1 MTINMRL
8 LVAALFVTTFATC
21 ASADTTWTFSDVT
34 FSDGDTL
41 TGSFTTNSATDAI
54 DSFSL
59 VMTGPDAFTITQMVN
74 SYLPGEIGMAN
85 GTFSLYVDL
94 FPGSD
99 LTSAGGTIALTGGDD
114 CGIEPCG
121 LLNTGGNYDPEINGV
136 APEPWSLLLFGTGLV
151 AIMGIVRREL
161 PARRSEFGAKI

>member
-1 MTINMRL
+1 MKISIKIL
-8 LVAALFVTTFATC
+8 AAILFLAAVTTC

-34 FSDGDTL
+34 FSDGDAL
-41 TGSFTTNSATDAI
+41 TGSFTTNSATNAI
-54 DSFSL
+54 ESFSL
-59 VMTGPDAFTITQMVN
+59 LMTGPDAFTITQMVN

-85 GTFSLYVDL
+85 GGFTLYVDL

-99 LTSAGGTIALTGGDD
+99 LTSAGGTIALVGGDD

-136 APEPWSLLLFGTGLV
+136 VTPEPWTLLLFGSGLV
-151 AIMGIVRREL
+151 AIMGIVRRKL
-161 PARRSEFGAKI
+161 PGGNV

>member
-1 MTINMRL
+1 MTISMRL
-8 LVAALFVTTFATC
+8 FVAALVVTALATC

-34 FSDGDTL
+34 FSNGDTL
-41 TGSFTTNSATDAI
+41 SGSFTTNTATDAI

-59 VMTGPDAFTITQMVN
+59 LMTGPDAFTITQMVN

-85 GTFSLYVDL
+85 GAFTLYVDL

-121 LLNTGGNYDPEINGV
+121 LLNTGGDYNPEINGV
-136 APEPWSLLLFGTGLV
+136 VTPEPWSLLLFGTGLM
-151 AIMGIVRREL
+151 AIMGIVRRKL
-161 PARRSEFGAKI
+161 PSDQKRAS

>member
-1 MTINMRL
+1 MKMSIKIL
-8 LVAALFVTTFATC
+8 AAVLFLAGFTTS
-21 ASADTTWTFSDVT
+21 ASAGTTWTFSDVT

-41 TGSFTTNSATDAI
+41 TGSFTTNPATNAI

-59 VMTGPDAFTITQMVN
+59 LMTGPDAFTITQMVN

-85 GTFSLYVDL
+85 GAFTLYVDL

-99 LTSAGGTIALTGGDD
+99 LTSAGGTIPLTSGDD

-136 APEPWSLLLFGTGLV
+136 VTPEPWSLLLFGTGLV
-151 AIMGIVRREL
+151 AIMGIVRRKL
-161 PARRSEFGAKI
+161 PHKNV